1 MAPDVVHRHQ
11 RKAHGV
17 SRSFREIHADQNRT
31 NEPRRIRHGNRVQV
45 LARKPAC
52 HERLIRQTVNRLNML
67 ARRNFRYHA
76 AVELVKLH
84 L

>member
-1 MAPDVVHRHQ
+1 MR
-11 RKAHGV
+11 V
-17 SRSFREIHADQNRT
+17 SRRLREIHADQNRT

-45 LARKPAC
+45 LARKAAC
-52 HERLIRQTVNRLNML
+52 YERLIRQTVNRLNML
-67 ARRNFRYHA
+67 ARRNFRHHA